1 MEWERVLDCDKI
13 SEKGFVIGTIG
24 HLTLILRSDATYYI
38 IDDNGSHLD
47 HLSSADLDQL
57 KQIIDLFNEW
67 SSVHKLKHQPK

>member
-1 MEWERVLDCDKI
+1 MEWERVLDTDKI

-24 HLTLILRSDATYYI
+24 HLTLILRNDATYYI

-47 HLSSADLDQL
+47 HLSSIDLEQL

-67 SSVHKLKHQPK
+67 SSVHKLKHQSR